1 LNAEAVKQF
10 GGKLLDLYTGACFR
24 SGGGVPYSA
33 YRPVFTQCMDDIWR
47 RIYDQTLVSGFI
59 GGAPGLAQRLSAGK
73 QTATQML
80 RDAGFGSI
88 EVFDTP
94 RPQNSLFLCRP

>member
-1 LNAEAVKQF
+1 LNAEA
-10 GGKLLDLYTGACFR
+10 GK
-24 SGGGVPYSA
+24 
-33 YRPVFTQCMDDIWR
+33 
-47 RIYDQTLVSGFI
+47 
-59 GGAPGLAQRLSAGK
+59 GLGTVRGE

>member
-1 LNAEAVKQF
+1 
-10 GGKLLDLYTGACFR
+10 
-24 SGGGVPYSA
+24 
-33 YRPVFTQCMDDIWR
+33 
-47 RIYDQTLVSGFI
+47 VSGFI